1 MKHYSNYF
9 LAIIAALLLMVPAF
23 AVESLTNELP
33 NGIYLILKEEP
44 TPEKLEPLGKSQR
57 ILVKDDHF
65 LEPPDRGQTS
75 YLLVSE
81 DTFIPIVLGSDPEKG
96 KDANGRPK
104 LLLTLE
110 KKQIKP
116 LEEFTTK
123 NVNKSI
129 AIVIGKDVVT
139 THKIRQPIIGGRMQI
154 TRCTDNGCEAIY
166 TQLQGKTG
174 NGAQ

>member
-1 MKHYSNYF
+1 M
-9 LAIIAALLLMVPAF
+9 APGF
-23 AVESLTNELP
+23 AVESSKNDLP
-33 NGIYLILKEEP
+33 NGIYLILKEEA
-44 TPEKLEPLGKSQR
+44 TREKLEPVGKSQR

-65 LEPPDRGQTS
+65 LEPADRGETS
-75 YLLVSE
+75 YLLVS
-81 DTFIPIVLGSDPEKG
+81 DDSFIPIILGGNPEKG
-96 KDANGRPK
+96 KDEKGRPK

-110 KKQIKP
+110 KNQIKP

-123 NVNKSI
+123 NVNKSV

-166 TQLQGKTG
+166 TQLQGKTATR
-174 NGAQ
+174 N